1 MNLYRPLLGE
11 KNMEN
16 KNYTIKDIA
25 RLAGVSAGTVD
36 RVLHNRG
43 DVSASSREKV
53 QKVLDE
59 IDYHP
64 NMFAIGL
71 AAKKPYCIQCIIPYY
86 IEQDYWHAVAQGISR
101 AAQELRAFNVSVEFL
116 QYHHADRLSYEKA
129 CAKLRKITADAV
141 LIAPNFREETLTLTG
156 YLEGKDIPYA
166 FIDFNIEDTH
176 AICYIGQDSEVS
188 GFIAAKI
195 LMQNYEEGQEL
206 VMFLNNKKDN
216 PAEIQ
221 MQRRLGGFMNYITKE
236 YSHLIVHDVVLN
248 KEDAV
253 ANRRILNEFFAAH
266 PKAML
271 GAVFNSRVYQV
282 AGHLQETGHNLQGL
296 VGYDLLPKNV
306 EYLKSGE
313 VNYLIGQRPGLQG
326 YCGVKALSDYIVFK
340 RPVTAVKYMP
350 IDILVKENITFYF
363 EFEQSL

>member
-1 MNLYRPLLGE
+1 
-11 KNMEN
+11 MEN

-43 DVSASSREKV
+43 DVSARSREKV

-71 AAKKPYCIQCIIPYY
+71 AAKKRYCVYCIIPYY
-86 IEQDYWHAVAQGISR
+86 KEHDYWHSVALGISR
-101 AAQELRAFNVSVEFL
+101 AAQELSPFNVSVEFL
-116 QYHHADRLSYEKA
+116 YYRHADRRSYEEV
-129 CAKLRKITADAV
+129 CEKLRKEAADAV
-141 LIAPNFREETLTLTG
+141 LIAPNFREETLVLTS
-156 YLEGKDIPYA
+156 YLEGEEIPYA

-176 AICYIGQDSEVS
+176 ALCYIGQDSGRS
-188 GFIAAKI
+188 GYIAAKI
-195 LMQNYEEGQEL
+195 LMRQYVEGQEL
-206 VMFLNNKKDN
+206 VLFLNNKKDS

-221 MQRRLGGFMNYITKE
+221 MQRRVGGFMDFIARE
-236 YSHLIVHDVVLN
+236 HSRLVVHDVVLN
-248 KEDAV
+248 KEDDD
-253 ANRRILNEFFAAH
+253 ANRRTLQEFFAAH
-266 PKAML
+266 PQAVL

-282 AGHLQETGHNLQGL
+282 AGYLQETGHHLQGL
-296 VGYDLLPKNV
+296 VGYDLLQRNV
-306 EYLKSGE
+306 EYLKTGE

-326 YCGVKALSDYIVFK
+326 YCGVKALCDHVVLK

-350 IDILVKENITFYF
+350 IDILMKENISFYF
-363 EFEQSL
+363 EFE